1 MTVHVKHSRFFV
13 VQLSGVA
20 VENRKAYNMNLIRK
34 IATSLAL
41 LLILGVEAF
50 AQSGSVTAKLVDSTS
65 GEPLGFA
72 TVSLTQ
78 KNAAKVYKYVLSND
92 LGEVKIENVKSG
104 TYVFKAE
111 LMGYKLYTQEVS
123 VKGALDL
130 GDVKIAEDKEVL
142 DAASVTAAGNPVI
155 IKKDTVE
162 YNASSFKT
170 TDNDVLED
178 LLKKLPGVEVSE
190 DGSITVNGEAIKKV
204 TIDGKTFFLDDPQLA
219 SKNIPAKIINKVKVV
234 KKKSDQ
240 AEFTG
245 IEDGEDEQVI
255 DLSVKPGMMKGAFG
269 NVMAGAG
276 HDMPSRSTQ
285 YDDARYQGAAFLGKF
300 TEDTQ
305 LSLILNANNTNNRGF
320 NDMSASMMGGMRGG
334 GGGMGGRQGGWGQ
347 SNGITTSYM
356 GGLNGA
362 WTLFD
367 GDMDL
372 GGNYLYNGT
381 EKNVLENSSKTTH
394 LSDHELIYN
403 NDGASL
409 TNTYGHRLGMRL
421 DHKFSENT
429 SILFQPSINF
439 GTGNFSESSDFN
451 TLSDYGSGSIKTNDG
466 FNRNIGDNKNWSTSG
481 FALFRQRLGIPGRT
495 LTVMSRYSFSNNDLH
510 GFNQSRTTTYGAE
523 EAVDSLIN
531 QRFEQNA
538 RNSSVMG
545 RATYTEPLGS
555 DFYVEANYEYSW
567 NNTKSFKDTYD
578 SGMNRGFAEGVP
590 EYFVQGET
598 HNDIYS
604 NSILNRY
611 VNQSIGANVLY
622 QKTGLRAQ
630 LGFAAKPTNT
640 HNETYKNGQ
649 LKTYDSKVLN
659 WAPQAMLFYDISDNS
674 NIRAF
679 YFGRSSQPSTRQL
692 MPVPDNTDPLDVSF
706 GNPTLKP
713 YFAHNLRSDLR
724 FSNKKTFS
732 SFNAHIE
739 GNYTQSPIVSAL
751 WYGTNGAQYS
761 MPFNGPSSGSFSGHM
776 FVNLPIG
783 KSNFT
788 LTDMTRAS
796 YSNSSSYVGKGLDM
810 SKYYTDG
817 EMDYESFLADHP
829 DIDNDK
835 NFDVSN
841 IQTLNLVERLR
852 LTYRNDDL
860 ELRASGRTRYSKS
873 WYSIRPESSSVT
885 WNNQISASVNW
896 TWTLTGITFKSDYEY
911 NWYRGYTT
919 RQPDEHILNAEI
931 NKLLFKNKVT
941 LAVKGYDIFDQAKNL
956 TVTDESNFHM
966 ETRNNTL
973 GRYLILSLTYR
984 FGTFDRSKMRGP
996 MGGPGGR
1003 GPMGPP
1009 PGR

>member
-1 MTVHVKHSRFFV
+1 MNRLTKFV
-13 VQLSGVA
+13 TSAA
-20 VENRKAYNMNLIRK
+20 VLFLMGI
-34 IATSLAL
+34 
-41 LLILGVEAF
+41 VAF
-50 AQSGSVTAKLVDSTS
+50 AQGASVTARLLDNTT

-78 KNAAKVYKYVLSND
+78 KNSEKVYKYVLSNER
-92 LGEVKIENVKSG
+92 GEVKIENVRAGS
-104 TYVFKAE
+104 YVFKAE
-111 LMGYKLYTQEVS
+111 LMGYKLYTQDIA
-123 VKGALDL
+123 VKGALEM
-130 GDVKIAEDKEVL
+130 GDIKIAEDKEVL
-142 DAASVTAAGNPVI
+142 DAASVSAAGNPII

-190 DGSITVNGEAIKKV
+190 DGSITVNGETIKKI

-255 DLSVKPGMMKGAFG
+255 DLSVKPGMMKGTFG

-276 HDMPSRSTQ
+276 HDVPSKATQ
-285 YDDARYQGAAFLGKF
+285 YDDTRYQGAAFVGKF

-305 LSLILNANNTNNRGF
+305 LSLVLNANNTNNRGF
-320 NDMSASMMGGMRGG
+320 NDMSGAMMGGMRGG

-347 SNGITTSYM
+347 GNGITTSYM
-356 GGLNGA
+356 GGVNGA

-367 GDMDL
+367 GNMDL
-372 GGNYLYNGT
+372 SGNYLYNGT

-403 NDGASL
+403 NDGVSL
-409 TNTYGHRLGMRL
+409 TNTYGHRVGMRL

-429 SILFQPSINF
+429 SILFQPSLNF

-451 TLSDYGSGSIKTNDG
+451 TYSDYGQGAVKTNDG
-466 FNRNIGDNKNWSTSG
+466 FNRNIGDNRNWSTSG
-481 FALFRQRLGIPGRT
+481 FALLRQRLGIPGRT

-510 GFNQSRTTTYGAE
+510 GFNQSRTTTY
-523 EAVDSLIN
+523 EAGEALDSLIN

-538 RNSSVMG
+538 KNSSLMG
-545 RATYTEPLGS
+545 RVTYTEPVGS

-567 NNTKSFKDTYD
+567 NNSKSGKDTYD
-578 SGMNRGFAEGVP
+578 SGSNPGFADGMPQYVTS
-590 EYFVQGET
+590 GEVL
-598 HNDIYS
+598 NDIYS

-611 VNQSIGANVLY
+611 VNQSVGANILY

-630 LGFAAKPTNT
+630 VGFAAKPTNT

-649 LKTYDSKVLN
+649 LKQYDSKVIN
-659 WAPQAMLFYDISDNS
+659 WAPQAMLFYDMNDNS

-679 YFGRSSQPSTRQL
+679 YFGRSSQPSTKQL
-692 MPVPDNTDPLDVSF
+692 MPVPDNTDPLDISF
-706 GNPTLKP
+706 GNPMLKP
-713 YFAHNLRSDLR
+713 YFSHGLRSDFR

-732 SFNAHIE
+732 SVNAHLE
-739 GNYTQSPIVSAL
+739 GNFVQSPIVNAL
-751 WYGTNGAQYS
+751 WYGDNGAQYS
-761 MPFNGPSSGSFSGHM
+761 MPFNGPSSGNISGNM
-776 FVNLPIG
+776 FINLPVA

-788 LTDMTRAS
+788 ITDMTRAS
-796 YSNSSSYVGKGLDM
+796 YSNSSSFVGKNLDM
-810 SKYYTDG
+810 SRYYKDG
-817 EMDYESFLADHP
+817 DMDYESFLADHA
-829 DIDNDK
+829 DISKDK

-852 LTYRNDDL
+852 LTYRSDNL
-860 ELRASGRTRYSKS
+860 ELRASGRTRYSRS
-873 WYSIRPESSSVT
+873 WYSIRPEAESTT
-885 WNNQISASVNW
+885 WNNQVSASINW
-896 TWTLTGITFKSDYEY
+896 TWDQPGITFKSDYEY
-911 NWYRGYTT
+911 NWYRGYSTQ
-919 RQPDEHILNAEI
+919 QPDEHVLNAEI
-931 NKLLFKNKVT
+931 SKLLFKNKFT
-941 LAVKGYDIFDQAKNL
+941 LTLKGYDIFDQAKNL
-956 TVTDESNFHM
+956 TVTDASNYHM

-973 GRYLILSLTYR
+973 GRYVILSLTYR

-996 MGGPGGR
+996 GGMGGPGGR